1 MDRARVHSSTNKFTA
16 SDHIRTQ
23 VDAAVSQFYTQMND
37 VQVDL
42 HAYEKIPNE
51 QKVKKATATT
61 KLQQSWDKAAASVQ
75 NLRELRDTLRNQE
88 SAAVYNYEM
97 NDGVWKNGKAMQDVD
112 EHISERQLRLDS
124 ARQLALQ
131 SEQQQRR
138 QVKIK
143 WLYVILFIVLLG
155 AAVYMYMWAVGD
167 EIGMHNV
174 DSVDE
179 AVRVADAP
187 AEPSEPSEPVE
198 PVETVESPPPP
209 PPTQTP
215 PSEATDPVPNQD
227 TASNPSLTQRVGE
240 SLGLTPPAD
249 TPPSPPDKPP
259 EPENVGGLFDS
270 DSSQSESSSSSSDSA
285 SSRESESS
293 DSLFS

>member
-1 MDRARVHSSTNKFTA
+1 
-16 SDHIRTQ
+16 
-23 VDAAVSQFYTQMND
+23 MND

-51 QKVKKATATT
+51 QKVKKATATA
-61 KLQQSWDKAAASVQ
+61 KLQQSWDKAAAIVQ

-187 AEPSEPSEPVE
+187 AEPSEPVE

-209 PPTQTP
+209 PTQTP
-215 PSEATDPVPNQD
+215 PSEATEPVPNQD
-227 TASNPSLTQRVGE
+227 TASNPSLTQRIGE

-249 TPPSPPDKPP
+249 TPSSPPDKPP

-270 DSSQSESSSSSSDSA
+270 DSSQSESSSSSSSSDSA

-293 DSLFS
+293 NSLFS